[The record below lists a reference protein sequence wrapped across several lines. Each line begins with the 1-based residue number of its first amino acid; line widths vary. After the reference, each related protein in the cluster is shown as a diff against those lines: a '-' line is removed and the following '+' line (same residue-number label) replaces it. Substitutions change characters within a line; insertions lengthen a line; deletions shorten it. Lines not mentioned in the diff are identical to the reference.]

1 MDFQGNDGVRVSGE
15 AIDIAEAY
23 GRLFKEHIMAVAEAY
38 AREEN
43 TTPIRITETHARKAL
58 IPAIGNL
65 IEEMNNP
72 NH

>member
-1 MDFQGNDGVRVSGE
+1 MDWQINNEVRISTE
-15 AIDIAEAY
+15 AIDIAHDY
-23 GRLFKEHIMAVAEAY
+23 GKLLEKHIYDVAEAY

-43 TTPIRITETHARKAL
+43 ATPIRITETHARKAL

-65 IEEMNNP
+65 IAEMNNP